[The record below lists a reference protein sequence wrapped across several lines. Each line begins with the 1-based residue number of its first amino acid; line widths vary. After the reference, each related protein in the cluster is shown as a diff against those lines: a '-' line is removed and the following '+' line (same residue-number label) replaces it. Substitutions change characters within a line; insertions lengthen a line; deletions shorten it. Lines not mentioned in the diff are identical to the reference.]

1 MAVDVRLGDVEDG
14 LLDQYLKRPNSDR
27 AHAAAVVVL
36 RVLRP
41 ELDARAR
48 IVLRRGG
55 DGSQAEQE
63 AGEYDGEEAR
73 PESHHAGQYRKVIA
87 AWLQGTKLR
96 VVDTQATGAKDG
108 RTVRAERTRQA
119 LVDALFGL
127 LDEGELRPTAERI
140 AARAGVS
147 ERSVF
152 QHFPD
157 REALFEAV
165 ARQQY
170 ERVFSALE
178 PVDLSLSLPARL
190 DAFVVQRARFLEE
203 SSSVRRAALLLEH
216 ESEVVAGWLE
226 SWRRAAATEVE
237 RVFRREL
244 DEHQRGERIVLL
256 GALVSAASGPVWEG
270 YRLHQ
275 RMSGERARAAMRLT
289 LAALLGER

>member
-1 MAVDVRLGDVEDG
+1 M
-14 LLDQYLKRPNSDR
+14 S
-27 AHAAAVVVL
+27 
-36 RVLRP
+36 
-41 ELDARAR
+41 
-48 IVLRRGG
+48 
-55 DGSQAEQE
+55 SQT
-63 AGEYDGEEAR
+63 
-73 PESHHAGQYRKVIA
+73 S
-87 AWLQGTKLR
+87 
-96 VVDTQATGAKDG
+96 GAKDG

-119 LVDALFGL
+119 LVDALFAL

-140 AARAGVS
+140 AKRAGVS

-170 ERVFSALE
+170 ERVFSGLE
-178 PVDLSLSLPARL
+178 PVDSSDPLPERL
-190 DAFVVQRARFLEE
+190 DAFVAQRSRLLEE
-203 SSSVRRAALLLEH
+203 SSSLRQAAILLEH
-216 ESEVVAGWLE
+216 DSEVVTGWLE

-244 DEHQRGERIVLL
+244 EGQERGERAVLL

-275 RMSGERARAAMRLT
+275 RMGVERARAAMRRT

>member
-1 MAVDVRLGDVEDG
+1 LQRGCKDLDLGAM
-14 LLDQYLKRPNSDR
+14 S
-27 AHAAAVVVL
+27 
-36 RVLRP
+36 
-41 ELDARAR
+41 
-48 IVLRRGG
+48 
-55 DGSQAEQE
+55 SQ
-63 AGEYDGEEAR
+63 
-73 PESHHAGQYRKVIA
+73 
-87 AWLQGTKLR
+87 T
-96 VVDTQATGAKDG
+96 TGAKDG

-119 LVDALFGL
+119 LVDAVFAL

-140 AARAGVS
+140 ARRAGVS

-165 ARQQY
+165 ARQEY
-170 ERVFSALE
+170 ERVFTGLE
-178 PVDLSLSLPARL
+178 PVDASRPLTERL
-190 DAFVVQRARFLEE
+190 EAFVGQRARLLEE
-203 SSSVRRAALLLEH
+203 SSALRQAAILLEH

-244 DEHQRGERIVLL
+244 ERRERGERAVLL
-256 GALVSAASGPVWEG
+256 GALVSAASGQVWEG

-275 RMSGERARAAMRLT
+275 RMSAERARASMRRT

>member
-1 MAVDVRLGDVEDG
+1 M
-14 LLDQYLKRPNSDR
+14 S
-27 AHAAAVVVL
+27 
-36 RVLRP
+36 
-41 ELDARAR
+41 
-48 IVLRRGG
+48 
-55 DGSQAEQE
+55 SQ
-63 AGEYDGEEAR
+63 
-73 PESHHAGQYRKVIA
+73 P
-87 AWLQGTKLR
+87 
-96 VVDTQATGAKDG
+96 TGAKDG

-119 LVDALFGL
+119 LVDALFAL

-140 AARAGVS
+140 AKRAGVS

-170 ERVFSALE
+170 ERVFTDLE
-178 PVDLSLSLPARL
+178 PVNATRPLTERL
-190 DAFVVQRARFLEE
+190 DAFVDQRARLLEE
-203 SSSVRRAALLLEH
+203 SSALRQAAILLEH
-216 ESEVVAGWLE
+216 DSEVVAGWLD

-244 DEHQRGERIVLL
+244 EGHERGERGVLL
-256 GALVSAASGPVWEG
+256 GALVSAASGQVWEG

-275 RMSGERARAAMRLT
+275 HMSAERARASMRRT

>member
-1 MAVDVRLGDVEDG
+1 M
-14 LLDQYLKRPNSDR
+14 S
-27 AHAAAVVVL
+27 
-36 RVLRP
+36 
-41 ELDARAR
+41 
-48 IVLRRGG
+48 
-55 DGSQAEQE
+55 SQ
-63 AGEYDGEEAR
+63 
-73 PESHHAGQYRKVIA
+73 
-87 AWLQGTKLR
+87 T
-96 VVDTQATGAKDG
+96 TGARDG

-119 LVDALFGL
+119 LVDALFAL

-140 AARAGVS
+140 AKRAGVS

-170 ERVFSALE
+170 ERVFSGLE
-178 PVDLSLSLPARL
+178 PVDSSRPLPERL
-190 DAFVVQRARFLEE
+190 DAFLAQRARLLEE
-203 SSSVRRAALLLEH
+203 SSALRQAAILLEH
-216 ESEVVAGWLE
+216 DSEVVAGWLD

-244 DEHQRGERIVLL
+244 EGLERGDRAVLL

-275 RMSGERARAAMRLT
+275 RMSAERARAAMRLT